1 MFINPKK
8 VMKMKKLNASLNYS
22 RLMLIIGLAMLSR
35 FIYGQVDTIKN
46 NSQFYFPEFIE
57 GTVKLKTGKIV
68 ERPLNYNLLSEKMT
82 FVDKGKVFDLTNPEA
97 VDTVYIRNKKF
108 IFYNNVFL
116 QVAIEG
122 PVSLF
127 FEHTGTAVSTG
138 HEGPYGTKSQ
148 TTGPTSLKR
157 LVNDANTYNLELPEE
172 FKVVRSF
179 VTWVKVGDEMNKVS
193 TTKQFIKL
201 FPGKQDILKQFI
213 KKNRLKIDKTQDVE
227 EMVKFVNGEMK

>member
-1 MFINPKK
+1 
-8 VMKMKKLNASLNYS
+8 MKRLRKSFNYS
-22 RLMLIIGLAMLSR
+22 RLILIIGLAMISR
-35 FIYGQVDTIKN
+35 FIFGQVDTIKN

-57 GTVKLKTGKIV
+57 GTVKLKTGKIIV
-68 ERPLNYNLLSEKMT
+68 RPLNYNLLSEKMT
-82 FVDKGKVFDLTNPEA
+82 FMDQGRIMDLTNPEA
-97 VDTVYIRNKKF
+97 VDTVYIRDKKF
-108 IFYNNVFL
+108 VFYDNVFL
-116 QVAIEG
+116 EVAEEG

-157 LVNDANTYNLELPEE
+157 LVSDANTYNLKLPEE

-179 VTWVKVGDEMNKVS
+179 VVYVKVSDEMNKVV

-201 FPGKQDILKQFI
+201 FPGKQDSLKQYI
-213 KKNRLKIDKTQDVE
+213 KKNRLKINNAQDVKQ
-227 EMVKFVNGEMK
+227 MVSFVNRGFK

>member
-1 MFINPKK
+1 
-8 VMKMKKLNASLNYS
+8 MKRQSKSLNYS
-22 RLMLIIGLAMLSR
+22 RLILIFGLAMVSR
-35 FIYGQVDTIKN
+35 FIFGQVDTIKN

-57 GTVKLKTGKIV
+57 GSVKLKTGKIIV
-68 ERPLNYNLLSEKMT
+68 RPLNYNLLSEKMT
-82 FVDKGKVFDLTNPEA
+82 FMDQGRIMDLTNPEA
-97 VDTVYIRNKKF
+97 VDTVYIRDKKF
-108 IFYNNVFL
+108 VFYDNVFL
-116 QVAIEG
+116 EVAEEG

-157 LVNDANTYNLELPEE
+157 LVSDANTYNLKLPEE

-179 VTWVKVGDEMNKVS
+179 VVYVKVSDEMNKVV

-201 FPGKQDILKQFI
+201 FPGKQDSLKQFI
-213 KKNRLKIDKTQDVE
+213 KKNRLKIDNAQDVKQ
-227 EMVKFVNGEMK
+227 MVSFVNRGFR